1 MFQSFWHPNP
11 KPQEELY
18 IYLPFTWINCQ
29 ILLLHFIFAAFS
41 LSLHCCSCL
50 YLNDSCHWNTLP
62 ISSPSVPFLPT
73 ASFQM
78 ILSVVLAFPFLLLN
92 LTWSSSQHL
101 TTWCVWVISFFSSHP
116 PCLASFFFSRLSQFS
131 FCNYFKFSFEQTQSF
146 KRLFKIQEKQDS
158 FFFFWSFLAEGY
170 FNYSWYKFSILNV
183 YLIKLICNT
192 HRVILSCSPSK
203 MCLFQAKKALT
214 ENDLTMPFRQVQRK
228 TSKKCGALQWANTV
242 NEKMFLI
249 TKCLFLL
256 WPLILLYCMNI

>member
-1 MFQSFWHPNP
+1 MV
-11 KPQEELY
+11 K
-18 IYLPFTWINCQ
+18 FT
-29 ILLLHFIFAAFS
+29 ILDHMMC
-41 LSLHCCSCL
+41 LSDFVFL
-50 YLNDSCHWNTLP
+50 
-62 ISSPSVPFLPT
+62 IPST
-73 ASFQM
+73 MS
-78 ILSVVLAFPFLLLN
+78 
-92 LTWSSSQHL
+92 
-101 TTWCVWVISFFSSHP
+101 SFF
-116 PCLASFFFSRLSQFS
+116 LFFLGFHNSLFVIISNFPLSRPS
-131 FCNYFKFSFEQTQSF
+131 
-146 KRLFKIQEKQDS
+146 LFKGYSKYKKNKTV
-158 FFFFWSFLAEGY
+158 FFFWSFLAEGY